1 MIQPQLAV
9 EVNIAAGAAAHQI
22 AVVVVVGHLMKI
34 NTAAKLGAELMPV
47 LPIELVAVVV
57 FAGAVVRQPFAVDD
71 TLVFGLQIA
80 ELPAQLQ
87 AAAADKMRFHGGVVI
102 GRQVEII
109 RHPQFKAIA
118 ADFHRGRHQAAFAV
132 AIERKINPRRVH

>member
-1 MIQPQLAV
+1 
-9 EVNIAAGAAAHQI
+9 
-22 AVVVVVGHLMKI
+22 MKI

-87 AAAADKMRFHGGVVI
+87 AAAADKMRLHGGVVI